1 MLILRHAWL
10 NLWDKRMTT
19 GRINQVSIYT
29 PSLRTDV
36 SPKSHN
42 LSMCLHREMKTRIH
56 SSVFDHAVL
65 FRWNSPLLD
74 SITWCEK
81 SSTTTWQCRTRFN
94 SSLIC
99 PVSLLGF
106 PQQLSQVNRVSGTWV
121 NKVTPIHAGEC
132 CVQGHTS
139 DYNRQ
144 LLFNLEST
152 HMGLCECFI
161 AHFYS

>member
-1 MLILRHAWL
+1 MHGLIFETSVWLLAGSTRFLFIYHHWGRLCLRGV
-10 NLWDKRMTT
+10 TT
-19 GRINQVSIYT
+19 SQCVFIVKWRRGNT
-29 PSLRTDV
+29 
-36 SPKSHN
+36 
-42 LSMCLHREMKTRIH
+42 
-56 SSVFDHAVL
+56 SSVFDHAGL
-65 FRWNSPLLD
+65 YHRWNSPLLD

-106 PQQLSQVNRVSGTWV
+106 PQQLSQVNRVSDTWV